1 MVHTVHVDSLGR
13 RHDNEEACEKN
24 RYLDGPSST
33 AAGKYRSESVGDLL
47 EHVEGK
53 DKLRTWQMQAR
64 A

>member
-53 DKLRTWQMQAR
+53 DKLRT
-64 A
+64 